1 MPEDLSPFFAG
12 LDSQRVTFKTSK
24 GDRLV
29 LGYFD
34 NAFINAD
41 LGEAVLDTTAPRFTC
56 RASEVAFLK
65 VPSEYRGMDVLVS
78 GVKYSLLQVQPEGT
92 GLATVTLAH
101 EEQ

>member
-12 LDSQRVTFKTSK
+12 LDAQRVTFKAPG

-29 LGYFD
+29 QGYFD

-65 VPSEYRGMDVLVS
+65 VPSEYRGMDVLIS
-78 GVKYSLLQVQPEGT
+78 GVKYSLIQVQPEGT
-92 GLATVTLAH
+92 GLATVSLAH

>member
-12 LDSQRVTFKTSK
+12 LDSQRVTFKAPG
-24 GDRLV
+24 GDRHV

-56 RASEVAFLK
+56 RASELTFLK
-65 VPSEYRGMDVLVS
+65 VPSLYRGMDVLIS
-78 GVKYSLLQVQPEGT
+78 GVKYSLIRVQPEGT
-92 GLATVTLAH
+92 GLVTVTLAH